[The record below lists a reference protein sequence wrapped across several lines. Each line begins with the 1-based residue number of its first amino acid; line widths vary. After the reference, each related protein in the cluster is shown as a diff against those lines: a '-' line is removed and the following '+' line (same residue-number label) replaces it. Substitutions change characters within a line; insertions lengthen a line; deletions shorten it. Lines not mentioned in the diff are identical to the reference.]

1 MSPFMTMNVS
11 SSPGTLRSAPAVPCG
26 SSSQCQSSSTSGGT
40 IPSCEKYSWMSSPRW
55 LTQRSIRRTPD
66 CARRPMMCSRMGR
79 SPTGTSGL
87 GMIVVY
93 GRSRVPSPPARM
105 TALIS
110 LRDVAVPGVEGVG
123 QRARVECGDD
133 LGDAVGDG
141 HVGLEAEDL
150 ADLVEGHLVV
160 ARVLAAAH
168 EDDLAAAGQ
177 SLADQL
183 DEVELAVVLAGA
195 PGVEHLAVDA
205 VARRVEDR
213 AHGAAR
219 IADMDVRAPE
229 LLAEDLELVPGPQL
243 ERELVDGQVEAHA
256 RREAV
261 DGGEAHAGGRHPVRT
276 RQQRQ
281 LHRHLLLGVERDRGE
296 HAVLGDREG

>member
-1 MSPFMTMNVS
+1 MNVS
-11 SSPGTLRSAPAVPCG
+11 FRSGTTRSAPAVPSG
-26 SSSQCQSSSTSGGT
+26 SSSQWNSRSRSSGPTAA
-40 IPSCEKYSWMSSPRW
+40 CEKYSWIGSPRW
-55 LTQRSIRRTPD
+55 LTQRSILRTPEP
-66 CARRPMMCSRMGR
+66 ARRPMMCSRIGR

-160 ARVLAAAH
+160 ARVLAAVH
-168 EDDLAAAGQ
+168 EDDLAAVGQ
-177 SLADQL
+177 PLADQL

-195 PGVEHLAVDA
+195 PGV
-205 VARRVEDR
+205 
-213 AHGAAR
+213 
-219 IADMDVRAPE
+219 
-229 LLAEDLELVPGPQL
+229 
-243 ERELVDGQVEAHA
+243 
-256 RREAV
+256 
-261 DGGEAHAGGRHPVRT
+261 
-276 RQQRQ
+276 
-281 LHRHLLLGVERDRGE
+281 
-296 HAVLGDREG
+296 